1 MTTEKARLRAA
12 GIQVRARVGDKLGD
26 VWWSLLIRGL
36 LALAL
41 AVAALFWPEATL
53 ILLIRLIALFALADG
68 VMGLLGWL
76 RTRDLAAHLAPALIS
91 IAVGLILLFWPDLTG
106 RLLLTILGLW
116 ALFQGVMLILA
127 GFQTETDD
135 PDRGP
140 AMIIGTVAALVG
152 LVLVIWPGTGVVTV
166 SWAIGIAALL
176 IGASLIY
183 LALRLR
189 RIDKRAESLRSR

>member
-1 MTTEKARLRAA
+1 MTTEKERLRAA

-68 VMGLLGWL
+68 VMGLVGWL
-76 RTRDLAAHLAPALIS
+76 RTRDLAAHLAPAVIS

-127 GFQTETDD
+127 GFQAGPDD

-140 AMIIGTVAALVG
+140 AMTIGAVAAIVG
-152 LVLVIWPGTGVVTV
+152 LVLVIWPGTGVVTL

-176 IGASLIY
+176 IGGSLVY